1 MNKLIAKLDQVYI
14 DYENTY
20 KYRIRN
26 LFYIIISICLIGTLM
41 TIFSLLS
48 GNYIFLVAGLI
59 VLVATPIVIFFLFK
73 GYYKQVSTAYIAILN
88 CIPFII
94 AFFLTPFVSYR
105 DVFLYCFLCSPFMIA
120 TAVFCYSRWQLT
132 FCLIEEFMLF
142 IPFLILKVVPNYNR
156 EFQSGFIA
164 AVVVALLFASLSAS
178 FTYIIMRTSRKLF
191 SILEEELTKSK
202 ERYEKL
208 KELLD
213 VAREGSTIGKSIKL
227 STDNIAYITS
237 MVRAY
242 LEDMNKQL
250 NGLNSEANLTK
261 EAYLQLSESQDA
273 VANFMI
279 EQTSAITES
288 SAAIEEITA
297 SVNTISYSAADKQNS
312 IKNLVSAAQA
322 GTERQEESYAAFQ
335 EIAKSSSEVLQVIS
349 VIENIASQTDL
360 LAINAAIE
368 AAHAGEAGR
377 GFAVVAE
384 EIRKLAEG
392 TDSNVIR
399 IRDIISKNNQDITE
413 AVKSADDNR
422 KAFEEIK
429 AGIDDLDRA
438 LKEVINGMSEL
449 SNGTNEILRAIG
461 DLQEMNIKV
470 KSAADKTGTLIETNN
485 RRVAAIESAS
495 AKLHEG
501 MNSILNSSEEIA
513 RESNSLEQIG
523 TDNVQNIN
531 ELNQKIDD
539 LRL

>member
-1 MNKLIAKLDQVYI
+1 MKQLIAKLDQVYI
-14 DYENTY
+14 DYKNTY

-41 TIFSLLS
+41 SLFSLFS
-48 GNYIFLVAGLI
+48 ANYIFLVAGLV
-59 VLVATPIVIFFLFK
+59 VLIATPIVILFLFK

-88 CIPFII
+88 FIPFLI

-105 DVFLYCFLCSPFMIA
+105 DVFLYCFLASPFMIA

-132 FCLIEEFMLF
+132 FCLIEEFILF
-142 IPFLILKVVPNYNR
+142 IPFLFLKVVPNYNR
-156 EFQSGFIA
+156 ELQGGFIA
-164 AVVVALLFASLSAS
+164 AVVVAILFASLGAS
-178 FTYIIMRTSRKLF
+178 FTYIIMNTSRKLF
-191 SILEEELTKSK
+191 SVLEGELSKSQ
-202 ERYEKL
+202 ERYKKL

-213 VAREGSTIGKSIKL
+213 VAREGSSMGKSIKL

-242 LEDMNKQL
+242 LEDMNRQL
-250 NGLNSEANLTK
+250 SGLNSEVSQTK
-261 EAYLQLSESQDA
+261 EAYLELSDSQDS

-297 SVNTISYSAADKQNS
+297 SVNTISYSAADKKNS
-312 IKNLVSAAQA
+312 IKRLVSAAQA
-322 GTERQEESYAAFQ
+322 GTERQEESYTAFQ
-335 EIAKSSSEVLQVIS
+335 EIAHSSSEVLQVIS

-392 TDSNVIR
+392 TDSNVVR

-413 AVKSADDNR
+413 AVKSADENR

-429 AGIDDLDRA
+429 AGIDDLDTA
-438 LKEVINGMSEL
+438 LREVINGMTEL
-449 SNGTNEILRAIG
+449 SNGTNEILKAISE
-461 DLQEMNIKV
+461 LQEMNIKV
-470 KSAADKTGTLIETNN
+470 KSAADRTGTLIETNN
-485 RRVAAIESAS
+485 RRVEAIEGAS
-495 AKLHEG
+495 AKLYEG
-501 MNSILNSSEEIA
+501 MNSIQNSSEEIA
-513 RESNSLEQIG
+513 RESSSLEKIG
-523 TDNVQNIN
+523 TDNVKNIN